1 MSKRIN
7 TDSAKWKLLMD
18 KIITKIP
25 NELSKR
31 LEAIEKNDLENI
43 QRYQAMGD
51 EILHLKVSQIE
62 KNIVSVTPI
71 VKY

>member
-1 MSKRIN
+1 
-7 TDSAKWKLLMD
+7 MD